1 MGIKDF
7 LKKQFIDVI
16 QWTES
21 SDGMLAYRQPMQD
34 FEIQYG
40 ASLTV
45 RESQMAV
52 FVNEGTVAD
61 VFGPGRYKLTT
72 QTLPLLT
79 NLMNWDK
86 LFESPFKSDVY
97 FFSTRLQLNQKWGTA
112 NPITIRD
119 KEFGAVRLRAFG
131 IYSYKIFD
139 PRAFHVHVSGTREQ
153 YTVTELDGQ
162 LRNTIVASISDLFAQ
177 SGIPFLDMAAN
188 QDEFGNQIKQK
199 LDPEFKRLGI
209 GLDTLQVQNLS
220 LPDEL
225 QKILDQR
232 IGMGLIGDMTRYT
245 QYQTAQSIPIA
256 AANEGGLAG
265 AGVGL
270 GAGLTIGQTMASA
283 MASSMANPTQPQA
296 AKPAAESAADVT
308 ALLEKLHDLMT
319 KGVLSKEEFEAKK
332 AELLKKLV

>member
-1 MGIKDF
+1 MALKDF

-21 SDGMLAYRQPMQD
+21 SEGVLSYRYPMQD

-40 ASLTV
+40 GSLTV

-52 FVNEGTVAD
+52 FVNEGRVAD
-61 VFGPGRYKLTT
+61 VFPPGRYTLTT
-72 QTLPLLT
+72 QNLPLLT

-86 LFESPFKSDVY
+86 MFESPFKSDVY

-139 PRAFHVHVSGTREQ
+139 PRAFHMQVSGTREQ
-153 YTVTELDGQ
+153 YVVSDLDGQ
-162 LRNTIVASISDLFAQ
+162 LRNTIVSSISDLFGQ
-177 SGIPFLDMAAN
+177 SSIPFLDMAAN
-188 QDEFGNQIKQK
+188 QDELGSQIKQK
-199 LDPEFKRLGI
+199 LDLEFKRI
-209 GLDTLQVQNLS
+209 GLAIDTLQVQNVS

-225 QKILDQR
+225 QKVLDQR
-232 IGMGLIGDMTRYT
+232 ISMGLIGDMSKFT

-256 AANEGGLAG
+256 AGNEGGAAG
-265 AGVGL
+265 IGAGL
-270 GAGLTIGQTMASA
+270 GAGLTIGQTMATSMASA
-283 MASSMANPTQPQA
+283 MQPPKLPTDA
-296 AKPAAESAADVT
+296 TAEVT
-308 ALLEKLHDLMT
+308 ALLEKLHDLMS
-319 KGVLSKEEFEAKK
+319 KGVLTKEEFEVKK
-332 AELLKKLV
+332 AELLKKLI